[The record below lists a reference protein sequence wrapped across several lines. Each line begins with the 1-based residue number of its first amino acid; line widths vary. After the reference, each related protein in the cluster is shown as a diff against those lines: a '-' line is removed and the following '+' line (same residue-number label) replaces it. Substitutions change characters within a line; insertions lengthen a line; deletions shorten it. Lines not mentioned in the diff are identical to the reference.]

1 MEMLS
6 REQGTKQWSD
16 GSRETRYEAAAI
28 LKAKMTVVWTR
39 AGGGEVVPSCR
50 GFEAN
55 RTWMECALSVH
66 TLRLSYALPWC
77 TFLCVS
83 PWAHSSDSSPTW
95 QRLLAA

>member
-39 AGGGEVVPSCR
+39 AGGEKWSHPAEGLKPTGLGWNVP
-50 GFEAN
+50 
-55 RTWMECALSVH
+55 
-66 TLRLSYALPWC
+66 
-77 TFLCVS
+77 
-83 PWAHSSDSSPTW
+83 
-95 QRLLAA
+95 